1 MNKND
6 LIISPDELQMVM
18 EYRKQM
24 KAMSYD
30 AENPGST
37 SLDDRGFYFFFD
49 EVHMASASDLIQWI
63 LEQNLKTE
71 NTPEFL
77 TIVINS
83 PGGDVNSAFAVID
96 TIKGSTI
103 PVRTIG
109 LGLIASCGLM
119 MFISGE
125 KGHRI
130 LTPNTSILSHQYT
143 WASWGKQHELY
154 AVRKEQDLTT
164 DRIVNLYKKCT
175 GLPDKKIKEVLLPP
189 HDVWLSAS
197 EAQKLGLCDEIKET
211 Y

>member
-6 LIISPDELQMVM
+6 LVISPEELTMIM
-18 EYRKQM
+18 DYRKQM
-24 KAMSYD
+24 SSYESD
-30 AENPGST
+30 TPNS
-37 SLDDRGFYFFFD
+37 SLDDRGFYFFFND
-49 EVHMASASDLIQWI
+49 VNMDTSVDVIQWI

-71 NTPEFL
+71 NTPEVL
-77 TIVINS
+77 TLVINS
-83 PGGDVNSAFAVID
+83 PGGDVNSAFAIID

-103 PVRTIG
+103 PIRTIG
-109 LGLIASCGLM
+109 LGMIASCGLM

-125 KGHRI
+125 RGQRI
-130 LTPNTSILSHQYT
+130 LTPNTSILSHQYS

-164 DRIVNLYKKCT
+164 DRIINLYKKCT

-197 EAQKLGLCDEIKET
+197 EAKNLGLCDEIKET

>member
-6 LIISPDELQMVM
+6 LVISPEELTMIM
-18 EYRKQM
+18 DYRKQM
-24 KAMSYD
+24 SAYD
-30 AENPGST
+30 ADIPNS
-37 SLDDRGFYFFFD
+37 SLDDRGFYFFFND
-49 EVHMASASDLIQWI
+49 VNMDTSVDLVQWI

-71 NTPEFL
+71 NTPEVL
-77 TIVINS
+77 TLVINS
-83 PGGDVNSAFAVID
+83 PGGDVNSAFAIID
-96 TIKGSTI
+96 TMKGSTI

-109 LGLIASCGLM
+109 LGMIASCGLM

-125 KGHRI
+125 KGQRI

-197 EAQKLGLCDEIKET
+197 EAKNLGLCDEIKET